1 MQVASR
7 LDSGITALVL
17 GFFAMMW
24 FGWGQADAATAL
36 GAALVVGSAAALV
49 VAALGGIRAFRSRRT
64 DGALN
69 EPVARRRYGMV
80 VGIETAACGVG
91 AGLVG
96 LTAGAAYIP
105 VWICAVVGLHFF
117 PLATVLGAPPLRWLG
132 AVVTAVAV
140 GALLVGVSTG
150 VAPSSVT
157 GAGAGLA
164 LLAFAILMLA
174 RPESPASPR
183 TVSIEPVSAG

>member
-1 MQVASR
+1 MMKRGRIVAVSSP

-17 GFFAMMW
+17 GFFAVMW
-24 FGWGQADAATAL
+24 FGWGQAAASSVLGTAL
-36 GAALVVGSAAALV
+36 AVGSAASLV

-64 DGALN
+64 DGALH
-69 EPVARRRYGMV
+69 EPEARRRYGIV
-80 VGIETAACGVG
+80 VGIETASCGVG
-91 AGLVG
+91 AAVLG
-96 LTAGAAYIP
+96 LTAGAAYVP

-117 PLATVLGAPPLRWLG
+117 PLAAVLHAPPLRWLG

-164 LLAFAILMLA
+164 LLAFATLMLA
-174 RPESPASPR
+174 RPAS
-183 TVSIEPVSAG
+183 SGSSGS